1 MCEEEVTGTLPL
13 LRRMLLTSNT
23 CRYSQTQ
30 LHDGETGEVEGNCG
44 EWGLGWREN
53 TFGNGEFTSDFM
65 GLVVEEAL

>member
-30 LHDGETGEVEGNCG
+30 LHDGETGEVEGVG
-44 EWGLGWREN
+44 RLWGMGVRVERTVLGMVSLHQILW
-53 TFGNGEFTSDFM
+53 G
-65 GLVVEEAL
+65 